1 MNTRITLSVAL
12 AAMLAMTACDKPAD
26 VAARNISEAADN
38 FEINRRITFMNGMTN
53 QAMLVIEGYCAL
65 GNTDTT
71 SRMSVI
77 CRTGHREYKRHFL
90 GLGPTVSFIAEQIDP
105 APASTYRYRV
115 TFNPTV
121 IIPNVTMNTVN

>member
-1 MNTRITLSVAL
+1 MIYQRITLAL
-12 AAMLAMTACDKPAD
+12 IILVGLAACDKPAD

-71 SRMSVI
+71 ERMSVI
-77 CRTGHREYKRHFL
+77 CRTGRNEYRRHFL
-90 GLGPTVSFIAEQIDP
+90 GLGPTVSFIAEQIEP

-121 IIPNVTMNTVN
+121 IIPNVTMNTN